1 MSDPGVVREIVRTAR
16 IEFPVPYICVVLV
29 VLAMG
34 GMGLA
39 SFQSTPLSWFS
50 EGLGLLS
57 GIAAIALP
65 LYAAVRKPE
74 LLRSERH
81 IMVSQAFTVLLDKD
95 ITQEARTQI
104 GKIVDGVLLADAE
117 EHKIARK
124 QLPNPTF
131 SVTEDGDA

>member
-1 MSDPGVVREIVRTAR
+1 
-16 IEFPVPYICVVLV
+16 
-29 VLAMG
+29 
-34 GMGLA
+34 
-39 SFQSTPLSWFS
+39 
-50 EGLGLLS
+50 
-57 GIAAIALP
+57 
-65 LYAAVRKPE
+65 
-74 LLRSERH
+74 
-81 IMVSQAFTVLLDKD
+81 MVSQAFTLLLDKD